1 MERRFVL
8 LSDAIPARP
17 TELRPIPCTQ
27 CQWRQQG
34 KRSGYP
40 KKYSAIHIPSEAPES
55 DVSSRDCETKFIH
68 RFLQVRNPRANL
80 LRKSFRSH

>member
-1 MERRFVL
+1 MEWRFVL
-8 LSDAIPARP
+8 WGDTIPARP
-17 TELRPIPCTQ
+17 AELRPIPCTQ

-40 KKYSAIHIPSEAPES
+40 KKYSAIHIQGEAHES
-55 DVSSRDCETKFIH
+55 DVSSRDRETKFIH
-68 RFLQVRNPRANL
+68 RFLQVRIPRANL